1 MQRRDARNRAG
12 KERSVLGDE
21 VYVELRLLLD
31 GMPGGF
37 PATESGVEMK
47 ILKKLFTPE
56 DADLA
61 LGLTR
66 DPEPPAAIAERRGIA
81 AEEAAERLAE
91 MASRGLIYRTGEGG
105 AALYR
110 LEQFI
115 VGIYEYQ
122 LGSMDSEFCELTEEY
137 IPYIG
142 MGMAGVETLQTRF
155 VPVGSAVDVSHAV
168 ATHDRIRDLVK
179 KQEMLGVK
187 ECICRKQQ
195 GLLGRRCEYPLEICL
210 MFGDFARYHL
220 ENGWPGRYIDVEEAL
235 ALLDRSEELG
245 LVLMAENAR
254 EIRFVCSCCSCC
266 CSGLKILKVLPNPAE
281 LLHTNYRSVIEPEA
295 CDACGIC
302 AERCPMNAVTGDGE
316 CMSID
321 PKRCIGCGVCLSTCP
336 RDAIAFLE
344 RDEVAVPPPDSRET
358 LQRILKE
365 RGLA

>member
-1 MQRRDARNRAG
+1 M
-12 KERSVLGDE
+12 SDE
-21 VYVELRLLLD
+21 IYVRLRELLD
-31 GMPGGF
+31 TMPGGF
-37 PATESGVEMK
+37 PLTESGVEMN
-47 ILKKLFTPE
+47 ILKKLFAPA

-66 DPEPPAAIAERRGIA
+66 NPEPPALIAQRRGVA
-81 AEEAAERLAE
+81 AEEAADRLAS
-91 MASRGLIYRTGEGG
+91 MALRGLIYRTGEGG
-105 AALYR
+105 KALYR

-155 VPVGSAVDVSHAV
+155 VPVGSAVEASHV
-168 ATHDRIRDLVK
+168 IATHDRIRDHVK
-179 KQEMLGVK
+179 KQEILGVK

-195 GLLGRRCEYPLEICL
+195 GLLGKRCEYPLEICL
-210 MFGDFARYHL
+210 MFGDFAKYHL
-220 ENGWPGRYIDVEEAL
+220 ENGWPGRYIDVGEAL
-235 ALLDRSEELG
+235 SLLDRSEELG

-254 EIRFVCSCCSCC
+254 DIRFVCSCCTCC

-281 LLHTNYRSVIEPEA
+281 LLHSNYRSVIEPGK

-302 AERCPMNAVTGDGE
+302 VERCPMDAVTGDVKA
-316 CMSID
+316 MSID
-321 PKRCIGCGVCLSTCP
+321 PKRCIGCGVCLASCP
-336 RDAIAFLE
+336 RDAISFVE
-344 RDEVAVPPPDSRET
+344 REDAAVPPPDSRET
-358 LQRILKE
+358 LRRILNE

>member
-1 MQRRDARNRAG
+1 MQRRDARNRAR
-12 KERSVLGDE
+12 KERTVLGDE
-21 VYVELRLLLD
+21 AYVKLRELLD

-47 ILKKLFTPE
+47 ILRKLFTPE
-56 DADLA
+56 DAELA
-61 LGLTR
+61 LVLTR
-66 DPEPPAAIAERRGIA
+66 DPASPAAIAQRCGIA
-81 AEEAAERLAE
+81 VEEAEKKLAD
-91 MASRGLIYRTGEGG
+91 MASRGLIYRADEGG
-105 AALYR
+105 DAFYR

-122 LGSMDSEFCELTEEY
+122 LGSMDREFSELTEEY

-155 VPVGSAVDVSHAV
+155 VPVGSAVDISHAV

-179 KQEMLGVK
+179 RHDILGVK

-195 GLLGRRCEYPLEICL
+195 GLLGNRCEYPLEICL
-210 MFGDFARYHL
+210 IFGDFARYHL

-245 LVLMAENAR
+245 LVLMAENAQ

-266 CSGLKILKVLPNPAE
+266 CSGLKILKVLPTPAE
-281 LLHTNYRSVIEPEA
+281 LLHTNYRSAIEPEK

-302 AERCPMNAVTGDGE
+302 IERCPMNAVVDGGE
-316 CMSID
+316 SMSID

-336 RDAIAFLE
+336 RDAISFLE
-344 RDEVAVPPPDSRET
+344 REEVAVPPPDSRDT
-358 LQRILKE
+358 LQRILSE